1 MIDRYTRK
9 EIKNIWED
17 HNRYSLWLEIE
28 LAAAEA
34 MEKLKII
41 PKGVVKKVK
50 SKAKIDPKRI
60 LQIEEKEIDQSK
72 QVGCRRRRVYSV
84 TPLLF

>member
-1 MIDRYTRK
+1 MIERYTRK

-17 HNRYSLWLEIE
+17 HNRYSLWLKIE

-34 MEKLKII
+34 MEKFRII

-50 SKAKIDPKRI
+50 SKAKINPK
-60 LQIEEKEIDQSK
+60 KNFTN
-72 QVGCRRRRVYSV
+72 RRKS
-84 TPLLF
+84 

>member
-1 MIDRYTRK
+1 MIERYTRK
-9 EIKNIWED
+9 EIKKIWED
-17 HNRYSLWLEIE
+17 YNRYSLWLEIE

-50 SKAKIDPKRI
+50 SKAIINPKRI
-60 LQIEEKEIDQSK
+60 LQIEGKVKHDIIAFLTSISEKAGKEA
-72 QVGCRRRRVYSV
+72 RY
-84 TPLLF
+84 F